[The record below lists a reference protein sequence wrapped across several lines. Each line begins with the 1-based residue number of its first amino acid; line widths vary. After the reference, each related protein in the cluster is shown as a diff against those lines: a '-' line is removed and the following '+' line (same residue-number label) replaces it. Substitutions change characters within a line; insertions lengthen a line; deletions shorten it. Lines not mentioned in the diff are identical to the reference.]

1 MSPQAQKHSVLVAI
15 RILSR
20 ATTRRELHASYL
32 ISVCSRYSRH
42 LYIRLGLAIRRR
54 RQELDWSQ
62 ERLAEIAD
70 VHRNFGGLVERGEQ
84 NVSID
89 SLVRFS
95 ASLKTSLGRLVDDA
109 GL

>member
-1 MSPQAQKHSVLVAI
+1 MKSSSAKRSHH
-15 RILSR
+15 R
-20 ATTRRELHASYL
+20 YL
-32 ISVCSRYSRH
+32 
-42 LYIRLGLAIRRR
+42 LGLAIRRR
-54 RQELDWSQ
+54 RQELGYSQ

-70 VHRNFGGLVERGEQ
+70 VHRNFVGHIERGEQ

-95 ASLKTSLGRLVDDA
+95 AALKVKLADLFTDA

>member
-1 MSPQAQKHSVLVAI
+1 MKPQAVKP
-15 RILSR
+15 SR
-20 ATTRRELHASYL
+20 PSKREHHRYL
-32 ISVCSRYSRH
+32 
-42 LYIRLGLAIRRR
+42 LGLAVRRR
-54 RQELDWSQ
+54 RQDLGWSQ

-70 VHRNFGGLVERGEQ
+70 VHRNFVGHVERGEQ

-95 ASLKTSLGRLVDDA
+95 VALKTSLADLFADA

>member
-1 MSPQAQKHSVLVAI
+1 MACQWFLVSNALVQASSTKKEH
-15 RILSR
+15 
-20 ATTRRELHASYL
+20 H
-32 ISVCSRYSRH
+32 RH
-42 LYIRLGLAIRRR
+42 LLGLAIRHRR
-54 RQELDWSQ
+54 EELGWSQ

-70 VHRNFGGLVERGEQ
+70 VHRNFVGHIERGEQ

-95 ASLKTSLGRLVDDA
+95 AALKTKLAVLFADA